1 MSEWKEYKI
10 GDMCLKVTDGAHN
23 SPPEVTEG
31 YPMFSVKD
39 MDENGFDFSDVK
51 LISRNDFDKLV
62 KSDCKPLKN
71 DVLIAKDGSYLK
83 HVFVCKEEK
92 EEVILSSIA
101 ILRPNVKI
109 VNAFFLK
116 YILKTS
122 SVKNMMEGFVS
133 GSALPR
139 IVLKDFK
146 KMVLQ
151 IPSVPTQHCIA
162 SILSA
167 YDDLIEN
174 NNRRIALLEQMA
186 EQIYKEWF
194 VRMRFPGYQ
203 KTEFEKGVPKGWEVN
218 PILTLCS
225 KITDGT
231 HDTPKPVDEGGVP
244 LITGTH
250 IVDGRIDFDSAYKIS
265 IDDHTKIKQRSYLD
279 KGDIIFSNIG
289 TIGSI
294 AIVNEDFEYS
304 VKNVIIFKPLSIEYS
319 LFLYYMIKSPS
330 VKEQLMLD
338 SSGTSQKFI
347 TLGYIR
353 KVKTVIPE
361 TELIKKFS
369 QLVRPMFLE
378 KSNLQLQTQTLKQ
391 TRDLLLPR
399 LISGKLKVNE
409 LKEFELV

>member
-1 MSEWKEYKI
+1 MSEWKETRF
-10 GDMCLKVTDGAHN
+10 GDFVVFNPRVKLTKGKEYPFILMEEIEPKVKFINSSSTKVYDGSGAK
-23 SPPEVTEG
+23 
-31 YPMFSVKD
+31 F
-39 MDENGFDFSDVK
+39 ENGDTLFARITPSLENGK
-51 LISRNDFDKLV
+51 
-62 KSDCKPLKN
+62 
-71 DVLIAKDGSYLK
+71 IAQVSKIKRAGFGSTELY
-83 HVFVCKEEK
+83 VFREK
-92 EEVILSSIA
+92 
-101 ILRPNVKI
+101 PNVSDKDFI
-109 VNAFFLK
+109 YYMVRADFFIQNAVNSYVGASGRQRADAGFIANT
-116 YILKTS
+116 ILK
-122 SVKNMMEGFVS
+122 
-133 GSALPR
+133 LPELP
-139 IVLKDFK
+139 I
-146 KMVLQ
+146 
-151 IPSVPTQHCIA
+151 QHRIA

-167 YDDLIEN
+167 YDDMIEN

-194 VRMRFPGYQ
+194 VRMRFPGYEN
-203 KTEFEKGVPKGWEVN
+203 TEFEKGVPKGWEVN

-391 TRDLLLPR
+391 IRDLLLPR

-409 LKEFELV
+409 LREFELV

>member
-1 MSEWKEYKI
+1 MSEWKEYKLDELGKI
-10 GDMCLKVTDGAHN
+10 GRGKSKHRPRNDASLYGGIHPFIQTGD
-23 SPPEVTEG
+23 
-31 YPMFSVKD
+31 VKEAEFYITKYSQTYSELGLAQSKKWKKGTLCITIAANIAETGILGLD
-39 MDENGFDFSDVK
+39 ACFPDSIIGFIPFEDKSDVRYIK
-51 LISRNDFDKLV
+51 YSFDLIKKHLQSISQGTTQDNLSQDKLLKFYFKAPDV
-62 KSDCKPLKN
+62 K
-71 DVLIAKDGSYLK
+71 
-83 HVFVCKEEK
+83 E
-92 EEVILSSIA
+92 
-101 ILRPNVKI
+101 
-109 VNAFFLK
+109 
-116 YILKTS
+116 
-122 SVKNMMEGFVS
+122 
-133 GSALPR
+133 
-139 IVLKDFK
+139 
-146 KMVLQ
+146 
-151 IPSVPTQHCIA
+151 QHRIA

-194 VRMRFPGYQ
+194 VRMRFPGYEN
-203 KTEFEKGVPKGWEVN
+203 TEFEKGVPKEWEVK
-218 PILTLCS
+218 PISSLCS

-244 LITGTH
+244 LITGIH
-250 IVDGRIDFDSAYKIS
+250 ILDGRIDFDSAYKIS
-265 IDDHTKIKQRSYLD
+265 IDDHTKIKQRSYLE

-304 VKNVIIFKPLSIEYS
+304 VKNVIIFKPLTIEYS

-330 VKEQLMLD
+330 VKEQLLLD

-361 TELIKKFS
+361 IELIKKYS
-369 QLVRPMFLE
+369 QLVRPMFE
-378 KSNLQLQTQTLKQ
+378 ETRNLQQQTQNLKQ

-399 LISGKLKVNE
+399 LISGKLKINE
-409 LKEFELV
+409 LKELKSV

>member
-1 MSEWKEYKI
+1 MSEPIVMYFNDFIK
-10 GDMCLKVTDGAHN
+10 LN
-23 SPPEVTEG
+23 R
-31 YPMFSVKD
+31 
-39 MDENGFDFSDVK
+39 GFDLPESNIVGGK
-51 LISRNDFDKLV
+51 Y
-62 KSDCKPLKN
+62 P
-71 DVLIAKDGSYLK
+71 IAASTSIKDY
-83 HVFVCKEEK
+83 H
-92 EEVILSSIA
+92 
-101 ILRPNVKI
+101 
-109 VNAFFLK
+109 
-116 YILKTS
+116 
-122 SVKNMMEGFVS
+122 
-133 GSALPR
+133 
-139 IVLKDFK
+139 KDFK
-146 KMVLQ
+146 VKAPCVTTGRSGSLGSVLFINHDCWPLNTTLYVKDFKGNNPKYVYYFLQ
-151 IPSVPTQHCIA
+151 TMKLESFNCGAGVPTLNQNHLHKVKVKIHKKDEQHRIA

-174 NNRRIALLEQMA
+174 NNRRIALLELMA

-194 VRMRFPGYQ
+194 VRMRFPGYEN
-203 KTEFEKGVPKGWEVN
+203 TEFEKGVPKGWEVK
-218 PILTLCS
+218 PISTLCS

-231 HDTPKPVDEGGVP
+231 HDTPKPIDEGGVP

-250 IVDGRIDFDSAYKIS
+250 IIDGRIDFDSAYKIS

-330 VKEQLMLD
+330 VKEQLLLD

-353 KVKTVIPE
+353 KVKSVIPE
-361 TELIKKFS
+361 AELIKKYS

-399 LISGKLKVNE
+399 LISGKLRVEEVEKE
-409 LKEFELV
+409 LEKM

>member
-1 MSEWKEYKI
+1 MVRADFFIQNAVNSY
-10 GDMCLKVTDGAHN
+10 VGA
-23 SPPEVTEG
+23 SG
-31 YPMFSVKD
+31 RQRAD
-39 MDENGFDFSDVK
+39 AGF
-51 LISRNDFDKLV
+51 
-62 KSDCKPLKN
+62 
-71 DVLIAKDGSYLK
+71 IA
-83 HVFVCKEEK
+83 
-92 EEVILSSIA
+92 
-101 ILRPNVKI
+101 NT
-109 VNAFFLK
+109 
-116 YILKTS
+116 ILK
-122 SVKNMMEGFVS
+122 
-133 GSALPR
+133 LPELP
-139 IVLKDFK
+139 I
-146 KMVLQ
+146 
-151 IPSVPTQHCIA
+151 QHRIA

-167 YDDLIEN
+167 YDDMIEN

-194 VRMRFPGYQ
+194 VRMRFPGYEN
-203 KTEFEKGVPKGWEVN
+203 TEFEKGVPKGWEVN

-250 IVDGRIDFDSAYKIS
+250 IVDGRIDIDSAYKIS

-391 TRDLLLPR
+391 IRDLLLPR

-409 LKEFELV
+409 LREFELV